1 MKKIKGLLIKR
12 DGLNLIIKEE
22 IIPNE
27 LCYLQKIISSQT
39 IDIITRK
46 INNKKFCFIIDDNG
60 RLLFKERICISY
72 FEDLV
77 GDVFIVGQANS
88 NGDLTSLKDSDIDL
102 IKSSIVV
109 VDGFKCI
116 RYSI

>member
-27 LCYLQKIISSQT
+27 LAAFQKIISSQT

-46 INNKKFCFIIDDNG
+46 INNKQFCFIIDDNG
-60 RLLFKERICISY
+60 RFLFKERTCISY

-88 NGDLTSLKDSDIDL
+88 NGDLTSLKDSDIEL
-102 IKSSIVV
+102 ISSSIAVIN
-109 VDGFKCI
+109 GYTCI
-116 RYSI
+116 NYSY

>member
-22 IIPNE
+22 IIPDE
-27 LCYLQKIISSQT
+27 LCYLKKIISSQI

-60 RLLFKERICISY
+60 RLLFKQRTCISY

-88 NGDLTSLKDSDIDL
+88 NGDLTSLKDSDIES
-102 IKSSIVV
+102 IRSSIVV
-109 VDGFKCI
+109 VNGFKCVL
-116 RYSI
+116 YHF